1 MSVYQI
7 TAAAGFGFLMLTGEL
22 IRRRKIEER
31 YALLWLLL
39 GGVMALFSFSPGLLE
54 RLSRL
59 LQVHYA
65 PSLLFLMGL
74 LFSFAFILHLTI
86 VMSRMHR
93 RMVRLAQEVAIL
105 KEELEET
112 GAASTLRAKGV
123 GIHG

>member
-112 GAASTLRAKGV
+112 GAASTLRAKGA

>member
-65 PSLLFLMGL
+65 PSLLFLLGL
-74 LFSFAFILHLTI
+74 LFSFAFIMHLTI

-105 KEELEET
+105 KEELAEA
-112 GAASTLRAKGV
+112 GAASAIRAKGV

>member
-65 PSLLFLMGL
+65 PSLLFLLGL
-74 LFSFAFILHLTI
+74 LFSFAFILHLTL

-105 KEELEET
+105 KEELEEA
-112 GAASTLRAKGV
+112 GAVSAIQAKGV

>member
-7 TAAAGFGFLMLTGEL
+7 SAAAGFGFLLLTGEL

-39 GGVMALFSFSPGLLE
+39 GLAIALFSFAPGLLE

-65 PSLLFLMGL
+65 PSLLFLLGL
-74 LFSFAFILHLTI
+74 LFSLAFIMHLTI

-105 KEELEET
+105 KEELE
-112 GAASTLRAKGV
+112 GAATAPILPAKG
-123 GIHG
+123 GAAHG